1 MRSVSKRTKK
11 YANLPQLYP
20 QALTSHTLDHRIEAA
35 RGAHYSCQRE
45 RPKRRRG
52 GYLHDDAW
60 RATNPEFEA
69 PTNTKP
75 AIDTDA
81 GNTGREKKQESHVTI
96 LYVCVAVV
104 VVHNHVPHTRL
115 RLGE

>member
-1 MRSVSKRTKK
+1 MATFMMM
-11 YANLPQLYP
+11 
-20 QALTSHTLDHRIEAA
+20 H
-35 RGAHYSCQRE
+35 G
-45 RPKRRRG
+45 
-52 GYLHDDAW
+52 
-60 RATNPEFEA
+60 ATNPEFEA

-81 GNTGREKKQESHVTI
+81 GKTGREKKQESHVTI